1 MGSDEKNIGR
11 RTFIGLMLAGI
22 VALLVGKDLFHFLN
36 NGRSSSGS
44 TGSFRINTVKQ
55 GPPFD
60 PATWRLTMGG
70 LVREN
75 LEFTY
80 AQFTD
85 LPATDIVRDFYC
97 VEGWG
102 VAGCGWKGVRVKDL
116 VQRAGVLPQ
125 ATHLL
130 FHSGD
135 GVYTD
140 SLTIEQSQLDDVLL
154 VYELNGAPLT
164 PDMGQPVRLI
174 FPGHYGYKYVKWVEQ
189 VEAVDYK
196 QTPFIGYWEQYG
208 YSVDATI
215 PSAVR

>member
-1 MGSDEKNIGR
+1 MSSDEKNIGR
-11 RTFIGLMLAGI
+11 RTFIGLVLAGI
-22 VALLVGKDLFHFLN
+22 VALFVGRDLFPLLTSS
-36 NGRSSSGS
+36 GSSSGS
-44 TGSFRINTVKQ
+44 TSGFRINTIKQ

-85 LPATDIVRDFYC
+85 LPATKVVRDFYC

-102 VAGCGWKGVRVKDL
+102 VTQCEWKGVLVKDL
-116 VQRAGVLPQ
+116 MQQAGVLPQ

-140 SLTIEQSQLDDVLL
+140 SLTMEQSQLDDVLL
-154 VYELNGAPLT
+154 VYELNGAPLS

-196 QTPFIGYWEQYG
+196 QTPFVGYWEQYG

-215 PSAVR
+215 PSAAR